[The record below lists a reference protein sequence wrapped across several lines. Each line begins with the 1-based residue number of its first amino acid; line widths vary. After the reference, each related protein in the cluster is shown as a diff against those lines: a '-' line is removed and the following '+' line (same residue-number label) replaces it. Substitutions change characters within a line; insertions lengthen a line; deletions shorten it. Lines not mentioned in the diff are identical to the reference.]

1 MDPNFKFLDTCDF
14 DTQRLIGALAA
25 ADESR
30 ETEMGCSDGEKQQG
44 KRVIEV
50 ADDEVDSDV
59 EETPPPIKP
68 TPPCKQFSL
77 ESGSA
82 LGSGSFSTVSGS
94 SSKAMEGKKNW
105 LLLQYVEGGGV
116 PSRLQKMERSK
127 GQTRWSRKRRRK
139 YMKRRLM
146 WMTMLM
152 RTLRMLL

>member
-25 ADESR
+25 ADESH

-59 EETPPPIKP
+59 EETPPPVKP
-68 TPPCKQFSL
+68 TQPCKQFSL

-94 SSKAMEGKKNW
+94 SSKAMEGKKKN
-105 LLLQYVEGGGV
+105 G
-116 PSRLQKMERSK
+116 
-127 GQTRWSRKRRRK
+127 
-139 YMKRRLM
+139 
-146 WMTMLM
+146 
-152 RTLRMLL
+152 